1 MSGCSI
7 LAMGMFLF
15 RDCQVRGRARFH
27 NENASRAQFPDG
39 GIEKCE
45 HEHISCE
52 ADDNKDKS

>member
-1 MSGCSI
+1 VSGLSI

-15 RDCQVRGRARFH
+15 RDCQVGVGAFPQRECESSAI
-27 NENASRAQFPDG
+27 PDG

-52 ADDNKDKS
+52 ADDNKDK